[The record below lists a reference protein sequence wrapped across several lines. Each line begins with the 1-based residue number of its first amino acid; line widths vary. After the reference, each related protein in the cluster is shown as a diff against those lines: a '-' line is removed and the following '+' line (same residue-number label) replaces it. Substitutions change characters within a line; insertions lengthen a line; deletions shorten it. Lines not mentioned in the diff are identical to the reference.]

1 MQKSFPQP
9 EITEIR
15 TYFSGLSFSLL
26 NTPSTSRNTSTE
38 ISRYFRY
45 STRNRARFSAITL
58 SEVSYSKSSAPPS
71 TRKTASGD
79 CFKMPVTN
87 SKARSRTSRLTAESA
102 SLTRLLRE
110 FRFRFFPKIPPK
122 NERNSAG
129 SPRKNRP
136 ISEVYSTV

>member
-1 MQKSFPQP
+1 
-9 EITEIR
+9 
-15 TYFSGLSFSLL
+15 
-26 NTPSTSRNTSTE
+26 
-38 ISRYFRY
+38 
-45 STRNRARFSAITL
+45 
-58 SEVSYSKSSAPPS
+58 
-71 TRKTASGD
+71 
-79 CFKMPVTN
+79 MPVTN